1 MSAVRLLREL
11 RERGFGGGYTAVK
24 RAVQDIRPDRERRF
38 EVRFETPPG
47 EQAQI
52 DFARFEVVFADEP
65 GVTRIVW
72 LFSMVLG
79 FSRLIWARF
88 VVHQDLQSVL
98 RCHVA
103 AFTAIGGAPREILY
117 DRMKTAVIGEDA
129 DGLIIYNRS
138 LIDLARHF
146 GFHPKACRPY
156 RAKTKGKVER
166 PFRYIRQDFYL
177 AGSFRKLDDLNA
189 QLRHWLDT
197 LANPRTHATI
207 KRVVSEAFAEE
218 QTALRQLPL
227 LPYRAVLKLE
237 RRVSHDGM
245 ISIGGNGYSVPDT
258 ARRRVLDVHC
268 LIDEVQIFEDGVLI
282 ARHALLPGRGQSCID
297 PAHRKALQRSRIVID
312 DSAVVVRGAG
322 DVVARRSLEFYDVA
336 RARHSGEGERVM
348 TVHALSAPSLLDR
361 IKTTLVGLRMP
372 RALEIVD
379 VIVRQL
385 ERGETTA
392 LEAIDSLLM
401 EELTL
406 RETRRV
412 KTALVMARLSTLKTL
427 SGFDFSFQPSLDRGR
442 ILALAELKFIDRSE
456 AVHFVGPPGTGKS
469 HSGSDQ
475 TWPTDQPCSCRSSVA
490 GATP

>member
-1 MSAVRLLREL
+1 M
-11 RERGFGGGYTAVK
+11 
-24 RAVQDIRPDRERRF
+24 QDIRPDRERRF

-47 EQAQI
+47 EQAQV

-65 GVTRIVW
+65 NTRRIVW

-79 FSRLIWARF
+79 FSRLIWARLLF
-88 VVHQDLQSVL
+88 IRTCNRS
-98 RCHVA
+98 CVA
-103 AFTAIGGAPREILY
+103 TSPPSPRSAGAPREILY
-117 DRMKTAVIGEDA
+117 DRMRTAVIGEDA
-129 DGLIIYNRS
+129 DGLIMDNRS

-177 AGSFRKLDDLNA
+177 AGSFRNFDDLNA

-197 LANPRTHATI
+197 VADPRTHATI

-227 LPYRAVLKLE
+227 LRCCAVLKLE

-282 ARHALLPGRGQSCID
+282 ARHALLPGRGQSRID

-322 DVVARRSLEFYDVA
+322 DVVARRSLKWDDA
-336 RARHSGEGERVM
+336 LGRVM
-348 TVHALSAPSLLDR
+348 A
-361 IKTTLVGLRMP
+361 
-372 RALEIVD
+372 
-379 VIVRQL
+379 
-385 ERGETTA
+385 
-392 LEAIDSLLM
+392 
-401 EELTL
+401 
-406 RETRRV
+406 V
-412 KTALVMARLSTLKTL
+412 KGNA
-427 SGFDFSFQPSLDRGR
+427 
-442 ILALAELKFIDRSE
+442 
-456 AVHFVGPPGTGKS
+456 
-469 HSGSDQ
+469 
-475 TWPTDQPCSCRSSVA
+475 
-490 GATP
+490 

>member
-1 MSAVRLLREL
+1 MMILDLHRQGLSPTAIARQLGIDRKTVRNTSLAAWIRPITAHSPAGHGAPTTSCRTCVNVWQAYPGLSAVRLLREL

-47 EQAQI
+47 EQAQV

-65 GVTRIVW
+65 STRRIVW

-177 AGSFRKLDDLNA
+177 AGSFRNLDDLNA

-197 LANPRTHATI
+197 VANPRTHATT

-227 LPYRAVLKLE
+227 
-237 RRVSHDGM
+237 
-245 ISIGGNGYSVPDT
+245 VP
-258 ARRRVLDVHC
+258 
-268 LIDEVQIFEDGVLI
+268 
-282 ARHALLPGRGQSCID
+282 
-297 PAHRKALQRSRIVID
+297 
-312 DSAVVVRGAG
+312 
-322 DVVARRSLEFYDVA
+322 
-336 RARHSGEGERVM
+336 
-348 TVHALSAPSLLDR
+348 
-361 IKTTLVGLRMP
+361 
-372 RALEIVD
+372 
-379 VIVRQL
+379 
-385 ERGETTA
+385 
-392 LEAIDSLLM
+392 
-401 EELTL
+401 
-406 RETRRV
+406 
-412 KTALVMARLSTLKTL
+412 
-427 SGFDFSFQPSLDRGR
+427 
-442 ILALAELKFIDRSE
+442 
-456 AVHFVGPPGTGKS
+456 
-469 HSGSDQ
+469 
-475 TWPTDQPCSCRSSVA
+475 
-490 GATP
+490 